1 MQNMKKKKPAKSAKQ
16 GGHINK
22 AFQILPTQLLVDVA
36 SRKISASAYAL
47 YGFLHFWQG
56 QKSELWWG
64 VDSIAEATGFS
75 EAKVKRLIKEL
86 VEARHIARSKRMGAN
101 WRTKCLTRV
110 DKTRAVFVAGEQVNR
125 QANQPTGP
133 LSAAPSNPTDCDSY
147 EHETKNDLN
156 EKLGWSDD
164 EKNLFESLY

>member
-1 MQNMKKKKPAKSAKQ
+1 MKKEKPAGTSNH

-47 YGFLHFWQG
+47 YGFFHFWQG

-86 VEARHIARSKRMGAN
+86 LEAGHIARIQRMGVV
-101 WRTKCLTRV
+101 RPDT
-110 DKTRAVFVAGEQVNR
+110 
-125 QANQPTGP
+125 TGP
-133 LSAAPSNPTDCDSY
+133 ALTHRSPSTEMARRPS
-147 EHETKNDLN
+147 
-156 EKLGWSDD
+156 GA
-164 EKNLFESLY
+164 

>member
-1 MQNMKKKKPAKSAKQ
+1 MIAGASQNEILPKPTNIRAKLIPELKRGANMKKKEPAKTSSQ

-47 YGFLHFWQG
+47 YGFFHFWQG

-75 EAKVKRLIKEL
+75 EAKVKL
-86 VEARHIARSKRMGAN
+86 
-101 WRTKCLTRV
+101 
-110 DKTRAVFVAGEQVNR
+110 KTHEWTQSDTIV
-125 QANQPTGP
+125 TGQKP
-133 LSAAPSNPTDCDSY
+133 
-147 EHETKNDLN
+147 
-156 EKLGWSDD
+156 
-164 EKNLFESLY
+164 